1 MTDQIMTDW
10 ITTARI
16 TVAVSG
22 ALGRMG
28 REVVAAIGAEPDLLL
43 AAELDKDDDLADA
56 LANVKPVALVDF
68 SVPEAVM
75 GNIEAALAARVVPIV
90 GTTGL
95 SPVDVAHVRDL
106 CRHHQCGALI
116 APNFA
121 IGAVLMMQ
129 FARLAAKHMPD
140 AEIIEMHHE
149 KKLDAPSGTA
159 AKTAEMIAEGRA
171 ALAPTLLPADA
182 FEKIAGAR
190 GGKGVG
196 DIPIHS
202 VRLPGFVASQMV
214 IFGGLGQT
222 LTLRHDS
229 IDRKSFMPGV
239 ILAVRHAPALAVNGG
254 ALVYGLENLL

>member
-1 MTDQIMTDW
+1 MTDP
-10 ITTARI
+10 I

-28 REVVAAIGAEPDLLL
+28 REVVAAVRAEADLALV
-43 AAELDKDDDLADA
+43 AEVDKDDRLADA
-56 LANVKPVALVDF
+56 LAQFKPVALVDF

-75 GNIEAALAARVVPIV
+75 GNIETALAARVVPIV

-95 SPVDVAHVRDL
+95 SPADVDHVRDL
-106 CRHHQCGALI
+106 CLRHGCGALI

-129 FARLAAKHMPD
+129 FARLAARHMPD

-149 KKLDAPSGTA
+149 KKRDAPSGTA
-159 AKTAEMIAEGRA
+159 AKTAEMIVEGRA
-171 ALAPTLLPADA
+171 EAAPAPLPPDA
-182 FEKIAGAR
+182 FEKIPGAR

-196 DIPIHS
+196 DVPVHS

-229 IDRKSFMPGV
+229 IDRNSFMPGV
-239 ILAVRHAPALAVNGG
+239 ILAVRHAPMLAANGG
-254 ALVYGLENLL
+254 ELVYGLENLL

>member
-1 MTDQIMTDW
+1 MSQT
-10 ITTARI
+10 I

-22 ALGRMG
+22 AKGRMG
-28 REVVAAIGAEPDLLL
+28 REVVDAVRAAADLTLVAEVDLG
-43 AAELDKDDDLADA
+43 DSLADT
-56 LANVKPVALVDF
+56 LAQTKPLVLIDF
-68 SVPEAVM
+68 SVPDAVL
-75 GNIEAALAARVVPIV
+75 GNIETSLAHGVVPIV

-95 SPVDVAHVRDL
+95 SPDDVAHVRDL
-106 CRHHQCGALI
+106 CRRHHLGALI

-121 IGAVLMMQ
+121 VGAVLMMQ
-129 FARLAAKHMPD
+129 FAQQAAKYLPD

-159 AKTAEMIAEGRA
+159 AKTAEMIVEGRESA
-171 ALAPTLLPADA
+171 TLTVLPAGA
-182 FEKIAGAR
+182 FEKIPGSR

-202 VRLPGFVASQMV
+202 VRLPGFVASQMI
-214 IFGGLGQT
+214 IFGGPGQT

-239 ILAVRHAPALAVNGG
+239 ILAVRHAPTLAANGG
-254 ALVYGLENLL
+254 ELVYGLENLL

>member
-1 MTDQIMTDW
+1 MTD
-10 ITTARI
+10 RI

-28 REVVAAIGAEPDLLL
+28 REVVAAVHAESDLMLV
-43 AAELDKDDDLADA
+43 AEADKGDSLADI
-56 LANVKPVALVDF
+56 LTKLKPMALVDF

-75 GNIEAALAARVVPIV
+75 GNIEAALLAGVVPIV

-95 SPVDVAHVRDL
+95 SPADVAHVRAL
-106 CRHHQCGALI
+106 CRQHGCGALI

-171 ALAPTLLPADA
+171 DAAPTLLPADA

-190 GGKGVG
+190 GGRGVG
-196 DIPIHS
+196 DVPIHS
-202 VRLPGFVASQMV
+202 VRLPGFVASQVV

-239 ILAVRHAPALAVNGG
+239 ILAVRHAPVLTANGG

>member
-1 MTDQIMTDW
+1 
-10 ITTARI
+10 
-16 TVAVSG
+16 
-22 ALGRMG
+22 MG
-28 REVVAAIGAEPDLLL
+28 RETVAAIRAEPDLELVAEIERGDSLADIL
-43 AAELDKDDDLADA
+43 AAT
-56 LANVKPVALVDF
+56 KPVVLVDF
-68 SVPEAVM
+68 SVPTSIVDS
-75 GNIEAALAARVVPIV
+75 IETALIAGVVPIV

-95 SPVDVAHVRDL
+95 SPSDIAIAREL
-106 CRHHQCGALI
+106 CCQYEMGALI

-121 IGAVLMMQ
+121 VGALLMMR
-129 FARLAAKHMPD
+129 FARDAAKYLPD

-171 ALAPTLLPADA
+171 EALPTALPADA
-182 FEKIAGAR
+182 VEKIAGTR
-190 GGKGVG
+190 GGRGEG

-214 IFGGLGQT
+214 IFGGSGQI

-239 ILAVRHAPALAVNGG
+239 ILAIRHAPVLAANGG
-254 ALVYGLENLL
+254 DLVYGLENLL